1 MSYNARNANI
11 FWGQRVDNT
20 DKLEAVLNYGVP
32 RYVNEAYSKWELACL
47 LDALPDVFDREV
59 MDLACGNGRVTIP
72 IARLSAKVTAVD
84 NSEGMLRACSKNVKH
99 AGLADRVTFKQA
111 NAAKLPFNDHHF
123 DVSLCLG
130 LLEHL
135 PQKERQTTLSE
146 LIRVTKTGGTIL
158 ITANNKQSF
167 FLQRGSTS
175 QAKEQYQDGKLKGFF
190 SGLVGKDWVE
200 AFFHNNGVT
209 TEVMGSNTFQA
220 FAIHMLRQTNSFDD
234 NDLQW
239 QSLFKTCAELD
250 ICYRNK
256 GDLDSTFSDQYLI
269 RAIKQKE
276 LQS

>member
-1 MSYNARNANI
+1 MRYNARNADA
-11 FWGQRVDNT
+11 FWSQRVDNA

-32 RYVNEAYSKWELACL
+32 RFVNEAYSKWELTCL
-47 LDALPDVFDREV
+47 LDSLPDVVDQEV

-84 NSEGMLRACSKNVKH
+84 NSEGMIQACSENVKR
-99 AGLADRVTFKQA
+99 AGLSDRVTFKQA
-111 NAAKLPFNDHHF
+111 NAVNLPFNENHF
-123 DVSLCLG
+123 DVALCLG

-135 PQKERQTTLSE
+135 PQKERQTVLSE

-158 ITANNKQSF
+158 ITANNNQSL
-167 FLQRGSTS
+167 FLQRRSAS
-175 QAKEQYQDGKLKGFF
+175 QPTEQYQDGELKGFY

-200 AFFHNNGVT
+200 TFLHNNGVT

-220 FAIHMLRQTNSFDD
+220 FAIHMLRQTNSFDE
-234 NDLQW
+234 NDSLW
-239 QSLFKTCAELD
+239 QSFFYTCTELD

-256 GDLDSTFSDQYLI
+256 GDLDGIFSDQYLI
-269 RAIKQKE
+269 RATKQKE